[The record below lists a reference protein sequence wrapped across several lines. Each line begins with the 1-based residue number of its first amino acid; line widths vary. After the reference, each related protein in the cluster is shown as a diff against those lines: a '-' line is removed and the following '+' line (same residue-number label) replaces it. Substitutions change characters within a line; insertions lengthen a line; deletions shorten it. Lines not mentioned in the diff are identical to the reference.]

1 MAASSS
7 NFHHS
12 EEDFGW
18 PRRTPPDIAPVRDT
32 LPQRIADAW
41 GSIIVRHMLPLNEDA
56 GFILGRDGLPSAHF
70 DAYGGMFPTF
80 VQSLGLPTNRL
91 RMRSPITTEEAS
103 LCMDTSY
110 APWLYM
116 TNSTHAYEATNLRP
130 VRTFVAFNFTHGYC
144 YLSLFVPLSFSIET
158 SNIEAFSRFIEQL
171 PDVLGAYPTLGT
183 LLKVMLYLVRVFP
196 EILDSPIPII
206 SKRPGVAQ
214 FHVSDRRGLPPSW
227 FTMMCGSVA
236 SFITLLLHN
245 LDNALLDGVVGSYE
259 SVYFYTTWITAH
271 DHWATSRFIT
281 LGDFYDCMSAAHRVD
296 CSTVGG
302 CSALHDL
309 LADLGFIN
317 LVRRAK
323 RFPMRANGIQGYYLN
338 LSDDGIHNNLQAFL
352 QILREISDGTNSNPD
367 FADVRMRL
375 NSMDSIPYNNPH
387 ACYTRNIFEDSNN
400 LVWNYE
406 FFRISAISQNA
417 KADRE
422 RLERFTSASFREFV
436 KEASNNTYIAP
447 MAVSESVPNQPT
459 IEHEEPNVIAPPRN
473 AWLQISIGIA
483 TAILGAIIF
492 FFWKCFLRAKK
503 IRFRGSDAF
512 PWFHITHGGGPP
524 FPPDIPP
531 PGSPYSSPSRTLP
544 RTVVR
549 DLSFN
554 EDDDLLS
561 VDLNEAGT
569 RFSDIISM
577 INRGDLRELQVAIP
591 EHLSNLNLLQNSA
604 HGSGFYTMVALYLA
618 TLNDAIVAYQERND
632 VSGATIQSLRTLELQ
647 LESRGILFNVAGTPT
662 NFLHRNINASVGG
675 AVVRITQS
683 ALLASGENFRTRM
696 AATLDRVS
704 SESSENRTPYDNR
717 VFEMTTELFKAIAAA
732 LDADRNDVTP
742 HLANA
747 EALLQVYNNLFGT
760 DYVSTS
766 LLALRR
772 ELIIRSAEGRIGEAP
787 VSSPTAADDEL
798 VKLSITKLDKEI
810 ELFQAQIDGQRRV
823 AAITEASNLRE
834 NILQPINTVANIAMA
849 GAFLRGGARSRLP
862 GSPATTVPPPGA
874 PFRPFTGRGHSLTS
888 TSRSARF
895 FGRSGA

>member
-7 NFHHS
+7 SFHHS
-12 EEDFGW
+12 DEDFGW
-18 PRRTPPDIAPVRDT
+18 PRRIPPDIAPLRDT

-41 GSIIVRHMLPLNEDA
+41 GYIIVRHMLPPNEDA

-70 DAYGGMFPTF
+70 DAYGGMLPTF

-91 RMRSPITTEEAS
+91 RMCSPITTEEAS
-103 LCMDTSY
+103 LCIDTSY

-116 TNSTHAYEATNLRP
+116 ANSTHAYEATNLRP

-144 YLSLFVPLSFSIET
+144 YLNLFVPLSFSIAT

-196 EILDSPIPII
+196 EILDSPIPIV

-245 LDNALLDGVVGSYE
+245 LDNALLDGVVGSHE
-259 SVYFYTTWITAH
+259 DMRFYAHWLSIH
-271 DHWATSRFIT
+271 DHWVTSRFIT
-281 LGDFYDCMSAAHRVD
+281 LGDFYACMSAAHRVD

-309 LADLGFIN
+309 FADLGFIN
-317 LVRRAK
+317 LVRRNK
-323 RFPMRANGIQGYYLN
+323 RFPMHANGIQGYYLN
-338 LSDDGIHNNLQAFL
+338 LSDDNINNNLQAFL
-352 QILREISDGTNSNPD
+352 QILREISNGTNLNPD
-367 FADVRMRL
+367 FTDVLMRL
-375 NSMDSIPYNNPH
+375 TSMDSMPYNNPH
-387 ACYTRNIFEDSNN
+387 ACYTRNIFEDSNH
-400 LVWNYE
+400 LVWNLE
-406 FFRISAISQNA
+406 FFRISAISQSA
-417 KADRE
+417 RADRE
-422 RLERFTSASFREFV
+422 LLEGFTSASFQDFV
-436 KEASNNTYIAP
+436 KEASNNTYIIP
-447 MAVSESVPNQPT
+447 TAVSASVPSQPT
-459 IEHEEPNVIAPPRN
+459 VEHEEPSVIAPPQN

-531 PGSPYSSPSRTLP
+531 PGSPYSSPSRILP

-569 RFSDIISM
+569 RFNDIISM

-591 EHLSNLNLLQNSA
+591 EHLSDLNLLQNSA

-647 LESRGILFNVAGTPT
+647 LESRGILFNSAGTPT

-772 ELIIRSAEGRIGEAP
+772 ELIIRSAEGRVGEAP

-862 GSPATTVPPPGA
+862 GSPATTVPPPGT

-895 FGRSGA
+895 FGRSGV